1 MTHTHPGLPSPWR
14 AKSLA
19 STLHWLTLLSLI
31 LLTQGCALL
40 QPSGTGTLPKPDT
53 QVSWLEH
60 VEKLTLLKDWQIKG
74 KIGVRTRDDGGSAYV
89 DWTQSHDSFYIILNG
104 PLGQG
109 TTIVSGNPSG
119 ARLEQSDGTYIAESP
134 DQLVQEHTGWEIP
147 INDLLYWIKGLPA
160 PTGKPT
166 LTHNALGTLATL
178 EQDGWSLEFDQYV
191 LSLGT
196 LLPQRIRIRK
206 GELRV
211 VVVVKNWLPLNAS
224 DKI

>member
-1 MTHTHPGLPSPWR
+1 MTHS
-14 AKSLA
+14 
-19 STLHWLTLLSLI
+19 LLSLPLSWRATRTAFSLPWLA
-31 LLTQGCALL
+31 LLFSLLLVQGCALL
-40 QPSGTGTLPKPDT
+40 QPSGSGTLPPPDT
-53 QVSWLEH
+53 QIDWLDH
-60 VEKLTLLKDWQIKG
+60 VKKLTLLKEWQIKG
-74 KIGVRTRDDGGSAYV
+74 KIGVRTKDDGGSAYV
-89 DWTQSHDSFYIILNG
+89 DWTQSHDSFHIILNG

-160 PTGKPT
+160 PTGEPQY
-166 LTHNALGTLATL
+166 THNAMGTLATL
-178 EQDGWSLEFDQYV
+178 EQDGWNLEFDQYIV
-191 LSLGT
+191 SMGT

-211 VVVVKNWLPLNAS
+211 IVVVKDWLPLNA
-224 DKI
+224 DNPT

>member
-1 MTHTHPGLPSPWR
+1 MTHTLSSLPLPRR
-14 AKSLA
+14 AKSLV
-19 STLHWLTLLSLI
+19 STLTWLPLLLLF
-31 LLTQGCALL
+31 LLTQGCALF
-40 QPSGTGTLPKPDT
+40 QPSGTGTPPPPDT
-53 QVSWLEH
+53 QVDWLEH
-60 VEKLTLLKDWQIKG
+60 VEKLTLLKEWQIKG
-74 KIGVRTRDDGGSAYV
+74 KIGVRTKDDGGSAYV
-89 DWTQSHDSFYIILNG
+89 DWSQSHDSFYIILNG

-119 ARLEQSDGTYIAESP
+119 ARLEQSDGTYVAESP

-160 PTGKPT
+160 PTGQPQ

-191 LSLGT
+191 MNLGT

-211 VVVVKNWLPLNAS
+211 VLVVKDWLPLEAGG
-224 DKI
+224 KT